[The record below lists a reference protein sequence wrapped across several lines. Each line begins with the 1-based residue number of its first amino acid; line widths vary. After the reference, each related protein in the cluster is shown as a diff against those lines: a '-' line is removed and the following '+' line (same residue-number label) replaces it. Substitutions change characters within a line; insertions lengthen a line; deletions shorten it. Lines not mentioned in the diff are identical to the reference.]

1 MSEKKRAASRSN
13 GARSRGPRTAVG
25 KRNASRNALRHGFA
39 ALSHRNTVSD
49 EIYEFARMLC
59 IGDDNPDL
67 FEPALVIAEN
77 NILLGSIR
85 AEGVAVVERLR
96 DRTATALCKRDTS
109 LATATARADQ
119 IDLAGAEL
127 EKIYARFGILCWYE
141 LSGEQMD
148 QLESEAPRLGWRP
161 PLIEDRDE
169 CDALMAAIP
178 DLLRLARYER
188 RACSRRRRAI
198 EKFIKLRTM
207 QF

>member
-13 GARSRGPRTAVG
+13 GARSRGPRTAAG

-59 IGDDNPDL
+59 GGDNNRDL
-67 FEPALVIAEN
+67 FELALAIAEN
-77 NILLGSIR
+77 DILLRSIR
-85 AEGVAVVERLR
+85 TECVAVVERLR
-96 DRTATALCKRDTS
+96 DPTASALCKRDTS
-109 LATATARADQ
+109 LATAKARADQ

-127 EKIYARFGILCWYE
+127 DKIYARFGVLSWEE
-141 LSGEQMD
+141 LSVEQID
-148 QLESEAPRLGWRP
+148 QLESEAPRPGWRP

-169 CDALMAAIP
+169 CDALMAALP
-178 DLLRLARYER
+178 DLLRLSRYER